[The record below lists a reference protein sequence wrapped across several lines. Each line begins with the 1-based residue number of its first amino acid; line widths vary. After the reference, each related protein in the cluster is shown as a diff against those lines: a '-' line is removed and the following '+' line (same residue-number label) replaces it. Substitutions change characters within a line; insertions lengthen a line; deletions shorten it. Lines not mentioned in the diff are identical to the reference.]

1 MAAITFF
8 LARGMVRTEV
18 EQSLQGPTC
27 SEGELWEQRGCRTSL
42 GAAPWWKQGKG
53 VCVCV
58 CAGVGARQGGVPDP
72 STLPSE
78 LMQLRSK
85 IHLSYS

>member
-1 MAAITFF
+1 MEYGSNYFF
-8 LARGMVRTEV
+8 PCSWDGEDRTWS
-18 EQSLQGPTC
+18 SLQGPTC
-27 SEGELWEQRGCRTSL
+27 SEGGLWEQRGCGISL
-42 GAAPWWKQGKG
+42 GAAPWWKQGR
-53 VCVCV
+53 CVCV

-72 STLPSE
+72 STLPSK